1 MTPKRRDRKRN
12 DYVDRRLS
20 RLPLLCHVMH
30 LIHPMQRIASPDF
43 PRHPSCP
50 GYLDGARADS
60 SPDQHLFPHDFIPS
74 TRRNQPSGI
83 ISCFCPGAYP
93 KLGAV
98 LIISSW
104 PMPRPLLS
112 VRPQHQTVCLPNQPP
127 HNGNRK
133 ASSDTDGRQDNRK
146 KLTADRNH
154 IQSIS
159 HTI

>member
-1 MTPKRRDRKRN
+1 MAPKRRDRKRN

-50 GYLDGARADS
+50 GYLDGARGSGPTALLTS
-60 SPDQHLFPHDFIPS
+60 TYFPVILSPLPVVTSPPVSFLASAQVPI
-74 TRRNQPSGI
+74 RNLEPI
-83 ISCFCPGAYP
+83 
-93 KLGAV
+93 

-104 PMPRPLLS
+104 LMPHPLLS

-133 ASSDTDGRQDNRK
+133 ASDTDGRQDNRK
-146 KLTADRNH
+146 N
-154 IQSIS
+154 
-159 HTI
+159 